1 MDPDKCAF
9 LFGEVPTGVDPE
21 DPAHRAMLLTQAHG
35 SEDDEEA
42 GRLRTVL
49 QEMLAGQI
57 LDDDPPQVWQTAKR
71 LLADGLDSRTALTQL
86 AMAFTPVLLDAVA
99 GDKELDGASYL
110 AGLERLPLPSTEQ
123 FVAAFLDVARN
134 RGPLEAAELDRLAA
148 AHLGVS
154 IDDPVIREMIDQL
167 AERLT
172 DENGPLALLT
182 GDVVAHV
189 ESVTAGI
196 VLTHRLT
203 EAEQRSGMLHAGV
216 DLVGFQRRGGLQ
228 QPSGAETVTTIR
240 DSGALFWI
248 GHEDWL
254 ADYPAGALLGVGV
267 EPDGVVRLRALEL
280 ELEAA
285 DPLVDL
291 VRDVYEEALAEPGL
305 PVDAEDLVLGIL
317 VRQPDAFSVPRPPL
331 SDLADRAGL
340 ELRGQRFAHDDWVWQ
355 NEDKAGQLFRV
366 MDRLDNDKAQV
377 LSVMR
382 ALELLE
388 REVLDVAEA
397 RAALAEMYDPLVLEV
412 VPDELLGL
420 DDEPDRIEALT
431 ALSARLLAAA
441 RSREEQAVAHWLCA
455 LAAERRGA
463 SPDAESH
470 LRAAVRADPGWPCAE
485 DRLAWYEADR
495 GDAESALARWRSLG
509 APEDGDDVRSVFPFA
524 DVKQPALGRN
534 EPCWCGSGRKFKTC
548 HLRRPAVVP
557 LPDRVGW
564 LCRKA
569 VAYLERRG
577 GAPRLDV
584 MEYAE
589 ARALDPD
596 DEDSLAEAMDDPLV
610 LDAVLHEGGWFDRF
624 LADRSPLL
632 PDDEALLARAWTL
645 VDRTVYEVIGVDA
658 GASMRLR
665 DLRTGDQLDVRERT
679 ASRQA
684 SRGQLLCGRA
694 VPDGE
699 SHQFVGGLFGV
710 SPGRETHLLDLLD
723 TRDGID
729 LLEYV
734 AAMHRPPTL
743 VSAEGDP
750 LVECHAVIEVPA
762 ADNAAAA
769 LGCLY
774 TADGEGFVWS
784 QPLPDGANRQ
794 LAGLRLQDRQILVHT
809 MTEPRMDDVLDALR
823 EALPGCSVSI
833 DERQPFQWPAGDG
846 ESTANKLPLQLPPEA
861 AAELADRF
869 ERRWCAEGVP
879 ALGGLTPLQAADDP
893 TRRTELTRLI
903 DSFPSVDPD
912 DGVIGLR
919 PERLRGL
926 LGLGPV

>member
-1 MDPDKCAF
+1 MDPDKRAF
-9 LFGEVPTGVDPE
+9 LFGELPTGVDPE

-35 SEDDEEA
+35 SEDDEET
-42 GRLRTVL
+42 GRLRV
-49 QEMLAGQI
+49 MLAQQI
-57 LDDDPPQVWQTAKR
+57 LDDDPPEVWQTANR
-71 LLADGLDSRTALTQL
+71 LVADGMDHRTALTQL
-86 AMAFTPVLLDAVA
+86 AVAITPVLLDAVSRG
-99 GDKELDGASYL
+99 GDLDRESYL
-110 AGLERLPLPSTEQ
+110 ARLERLPLPTTEQ
-123 FVAAFLDVARN
+123 ILSALGDTAQIH
-134 RGPLEAAELDRLAA
+134 GPLDLDELDRLAA
-148 AHLGVS
+148 ERLGVS
-154 IDDPVIREMIDQL
+154 LEDPVIRELFEHAGDW
-167 AERLT
+167 LT
-172 DENGPLALLT
+172 DEGGPLALLA

-203 EAEQRSGMLHAGV
+203 EAEQRSGMLDASV

-228 QPSGAETVTTIR
+228 RPNGAEIVTTIR

-248 GHEDWL
+248 GEEDWL

-267 EPDGVVRLRALEL
+267 DPGGAVRLHALDP

-340 ELRGQRFAHDDWVWQ
+340 ELRGQRFAHDEWVWQ
-355 NEDKAGQLFRV
+355 NQDQAGQLFRV

-388 REVLDVAEA
+388 QDVLDVADA

-420 DDEPDRIEALT
+420 DDEPERIEALRS
-431 ALSARLLAAA
+431 LSARLLAA
-441 RSREEQAVAHWLCA
+441 SRNRKEQAVAQWLCA
-455 LAAERRGA
+455 LADERRGA
-463 SPDAESH
+463 VLDAESH

-495 GDAESALARWRSLG
+495 GDAASALARWRSLG
-509 APEDGDDVRSVFPFA
+509 APEDSEDVRSVLPFA
-524 DVKQPALGRN
+524 DVAQPALGRN
-534 EPCWCGSGRKFKTC
+534 EPCWCGSGRKFKAC

-569 VAYLERRG
+569 VSYLERRG
-577 GAPRLDV
+577 GPPRLDV

-596 DEDSLAEAMDDPLV
+596 IEDSLAEAMDDPLV

-624 LADRSPLL
+624 LADRGPLL

-658 GASMRLR
+658 GASMRVR

-723 TRDGID
+723 TRDGLD
-729 LLEYV
+729 LLKYV
-734 AAMHRPPTL
+734 AAQNRPPTM
-743 VSAEGDP
+743 VSPEGDP
-750 LVECHAVIEVPA
+750 LVECHAVVEVPD
-762 ADNAAAA
+762 ADNAAAE
-769 LGCLY
+769 LGRRY
-774 TADGEGFVWS
+774 AADGEGFVWL

-794 LAGLRLQDRQILVHT
+794 LAGLRLQDRQISVHT
-809 MTEPRMDDVLDALR
+809 MTEPRMDDVLAGLR
-823 EALPGCSVSI
+823 EALPGCSVSV
-833 DERQPFQWPAGDG
+833 DERQPFQWPAADG
-846 ESTANKLPLQLPPEA
+846 AVTAKTSPLQLPPEA

-869 ERRWCAEGVP
+869 ERRWCDESVP
-879 ALGGLTPLQAADDP
+879 ALGGRTPRQAADDP

-903 DSFPSVDPD
+903 DSFPSVDLD

-919 PERLRGL
+919 PERLRAL
-926 LGLGPV
+926 LGLDAF